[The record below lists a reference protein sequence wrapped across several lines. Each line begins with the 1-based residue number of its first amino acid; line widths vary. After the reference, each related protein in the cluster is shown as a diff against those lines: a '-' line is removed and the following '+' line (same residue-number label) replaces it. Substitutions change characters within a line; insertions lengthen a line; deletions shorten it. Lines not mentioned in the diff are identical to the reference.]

1 MDNQELKAFSEF
13 LKLAE
18 AANKRKPSLTDTF
31 GFKVAT
37 SIFVFASSVIG
48 FRYFGDLLN

>member
-18 AANKRKPSLTDTF
+18 AANKRKPSLYESY
-31 GFKVAT
+31 GFKFT
-37 SIFVFASSVIG
+37 SSLIVFGASIVG

>member
-18 AANKRKPSLTDTF
+18 SSGKRKQSLFETYE
-31 GFKVAT
+31 FK
-37 SIFVFASSVIG
+37 FASSVIMFGASIVG